1 MFREGLARARR
12 RRFWW
17 YEKEKKKKRWLDR
30 SVALHSAIP
39 DHWQPEPNATRVR
52 VQVLSPFKLSIRPQ
66 FVTFCHPTNLP
77 DLFRRLGRF
86 SQSGQ
91 EAWMIMTAR
100 MYTCYCMSHLISS
113 FAQECALK
121 GSNIQHDIHYRAKR
135 RILVVNQ
142 TCII

>member
-1 MFREGLARARR
+1 MVQSPNSASPTDNVLSISRGSLSPLRLWCSGRAWLGPRP

-39 DHWQPEPNATRVR
+39 DHWHWQPEPNATRVR
-52 VQVLSPFKLSIRPQ
+52 VQVLSPFQVIDSPPVP
-66 FVTFCHPTNLP
+66 VTSCHPTNLP

-100 MYTCYCMSHLISS
+100 MYMLLYVP
-113 FAQECALK
+113 
-121 GSNIQHDIHYRAKR
+121 SNFFI
-135 RILVVNQ
+135 
-142 TCII
+142 CS